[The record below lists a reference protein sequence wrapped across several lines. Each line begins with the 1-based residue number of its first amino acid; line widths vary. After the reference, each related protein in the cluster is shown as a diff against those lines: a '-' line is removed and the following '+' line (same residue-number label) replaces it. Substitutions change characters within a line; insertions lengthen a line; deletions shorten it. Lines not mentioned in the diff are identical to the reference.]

1 MSVTLIT
8 TPSAALSDARCYVQR
23 DSDNQWFGSAT
34 GAAPHAWAAWGVGI
48 WVTASVDATASLR
61 YTSGALALGNSL
73 TGTFSFTDGALSATT
88 LQTAWGSWRTD
99 ASGNE
104 ASVDSADIDTL
115 ASVATEARLA
125 RLDENVS
132 AAKTLA
138 TGAIT
143 TTVIATGAIDADA
156 LATDAVAEI
165 ADAVWDEAVSGHTT
179 ATTFGGKLQ
188 NSVSTAAS
196 IADAVLEELVT
207 DHSSVANSVAEAL
220 KIVRAMVLGK
230 YTLSGSTFTIYA
242 EDGTTVLKQFT
253 VTSTDRTPL

>member
-1 MSVTLIT
+1 MADFPPKKNIAFTFYVPGLVSQANTKIFQASPTIAAGDFTVFNGTIYVNLTALPDVFPAAGTQVRVQLSISEMNQDVVMVRWIDAAGAEWCDGGAEILTVT
-8 TPSAALSDARCYVQR
+8 
-23 DSDNQWFGSAT
+23 NQM
-34 GAAPHAWAAWGVGI
+34 
-48 WVTASVDATASLR
+48 
-61 YTSGALALGNSL
+61 
-73 TGTFSFTDGALSATT
+73 
-88 LQTAWGSWRTD
+88 
-99 ASGNE
+99 
-104 ASVDSADIDTL
+104 ADVAL